1 MAAVSAAPNNSVTYY
16 YIKIKQGTYN
26 EYVQIESW
34 KTNIVF
40 IGEGMDKTIISG
52 DKSYGA
58 GIGTMYTA
66 TVGVNGQGFVAQGI
80 TFRNIAGPKMLQAV
94 ALRAEADFLTF
105 YQCRFEG
112 YQDTLYAKY
121 GRQFYRDCDIL
132 GTIDFICGDATV
144 VFQNCL
150 IEVRQPLLGQYITVT
165 AQQRDFETTLT
176 GLVLQ
181 NCTLKA
187 TPDLEKAGNITMYL
201 GRPWGNFSRTV
212 ILQSYIDLLINPLGW
227 IDFEGMPLVR
237 PFYMEY
243 KNSGPGAD
251 TTGRVKWAVATDD
264 SKVASSFTVRNFIGG
279 DKWIPP
285 TIPHYLDLL

>member
-1 MAAVSAAPNNSVTYY
+1 IFVMSWLTILCYGECQQITQPPYNAIVALDGSGDYTTIMALYLADSKASALHRLYFS
-16 YIKIKQGTYN
+16 KIGIYN

-132 GTIDFICGDATV
+132 GTIDFICGD
-144 VFQNCL
+144 
-150 IEVRQPLLGQYITVT
+150 
-165 AQQRDFETTLT
+165 
-176 GLVLQ
+176 
-181 NCTLKA
+181 
-187 TPDLEKAGNITMYL
+187 
-201 GRPWGNFSRTV
+201 
-212 ILQSYIDLLINPLGW
+212 
-227 IDFEGMPLVR
+227 
-237 PFYMEY
+237 
-243 KNSGPGAD
+243 
-251 TTGRVKWAVATDD
+251 
-264 SKVASSFTVRNFIGG
+264 
-279 DKWIPP
+279 
-285 TIPHYLDLL
+285 

>member
-1 MAAVSAAPNNSVTYY
+1 
-16 YIKIKQGTYN
+16 
-26 EYVQIESW
+26 
-34 KTNIVF
+34 
-40 IGEGMDKTIISG
+40 MDKTIISG

-132 GTIDFICGDATV
+132 GTIDFICGDAAA

-150 IEVRQPLLGQYITVT
+150 IEVRQRQYITVT
-165 AQQRDFETTLT
+165 AQQRDVETLLT
-176 GLVLQ
+176 GQVLQ

-187 TPDLEKAGNITMYL
+187 TSDLEKAGNITMYL
-201 GRPWGNFSRTV
+201 GRPSLLENGRFPTAKTV
-212 ILQSYIDLLINPLGW
+212 GIRSEIMYFRLLSDRIWSVGKKLVGKQFPTESVG
-227 IDFEGMPLVR
+227 DFRL
-237 PFYMEY
+237 
-243 KNSGPGAD
+243 K
-251 TTGRVKWAVATDD
+251 
-264 SKVASSFTVRNFIGG
+264 
-279 DKWIPP
+279 
-285 TIPHYLDLL
+285 